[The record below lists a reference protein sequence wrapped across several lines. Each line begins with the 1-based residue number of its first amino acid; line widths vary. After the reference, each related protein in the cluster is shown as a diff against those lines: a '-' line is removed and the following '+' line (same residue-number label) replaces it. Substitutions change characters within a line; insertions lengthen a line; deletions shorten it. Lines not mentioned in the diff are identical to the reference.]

1 MKTVLIVEDNPTMA
15 RALEDNFTT
24 KGYRVKTARDGEQA
38 LNAALVNK
46 PDMIILDVM
55 LPKVNGFEVC
65 SRIREKKVDTP
76 IIMLSAK
83 DQDADVITG
92 LNLGA
97 DDYVTKPFS
106 IKQLLAR
113 VEALLRR
120 TAGSEPDVY
129 QFGDFNLDVA
139 NQKLTHNGT
148 EVALSPK
155 EFKVLHLL
163 VKKQGSVLTCDEI
176 LNVAFG
182 FVHFISAKTID
193 VFVRAI
199 REKIEP
205 DLSKPTFIHT
215 ICGIGYRFGPV

>member
-1 MKTVLIVEDNPTMA
+1 MKTILIVEDSPAMA
-15 RALEDNFTT
+15 RALEDNFTM
-24 KGYRVKTARDGEQA
+24 KGYQVKTARDGEQA
-38 LNAALVNK
+38 LSAALTDR
-46 PDMIILDVM
+46 PDMIILDIM

-65 SRIREKKVDTP
+65 SRIREKKLDTP

-113 VEALLRR
+113 VEAVLRR
-120 TAGSEPDVY
+120 TARPEPDTY
-129 QFGDFNLDVA
+129 QFGDFKLDVA
-139 NQKLTHNGT
+139 NQKLTHNGAD
-148 EVALSPK
+148 VALSPK

-163 VKKQGSVLTCDEI
+163 IKKQGWVLTCDEI
-176 LNVAFG
+176 LGAAFG
-182 FVHFISAKTID
+182 FVHFISAKNID
-193 VFVRAI
+193 AFIRAI